1 MDLLHNVGWPMTRRR
16 YEAYGRICTE
26 LELASSET
34 LTADE
39 GELLRDVAEGL
50 LLARDNDGDEID
62 ELRTKAGVA
71 LSLLVGLGR
80 WSDAA
85 ADVVRERL
93 VACGP
98 LDGSPSRPART
109 VQHV

>member
-1 MDLLHNVGWPMTRRR
+1 LTPRRYHAYRRVCTELDLLTDEVLADAEKDLLH
-16 YEAYGRICTE
+16 
-26 LELASSET
+26 
-34 LTADE
+34 
-39 GELLRDVAEGL
+39 DVAEGL
-50 LLARDNDGDEID
+50 LLARQGGGDEID
-62 ELRTKAGVA
+62 ELRTKAAVA

-85 ADVVRERL
+85 ADRMWARL

-98 LDGSPSRPART
+98 LEGRQARPTRT

>member
-1 MDLLHNVGWPMTRRR
+1 ML
-16 YEAYGRICTE
+16 
-26 LELASSET
+26 SSET

-39 GELLRDVAEGL
+39 RELLRDVAEGL
-50 LLARDNDGDEID
+50 LLARDDDGNEID
-62 ELRTKAGVA
+62 ELRTKAAVA
-71 LSLLVGLGR
+71 LSLLVGVGR

-85 ADVVRERL
+85 ADAVWERL